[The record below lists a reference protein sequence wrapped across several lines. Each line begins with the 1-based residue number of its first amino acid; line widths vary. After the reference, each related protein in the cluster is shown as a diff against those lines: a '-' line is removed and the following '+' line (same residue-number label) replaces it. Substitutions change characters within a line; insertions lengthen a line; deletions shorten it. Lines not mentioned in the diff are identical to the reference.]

1 MPALPSGLCAVSSST
16 FQVGKCAR
24 GPGRESQ
31 GGSHIRSP
39 SPEGWVPLPLRASG
53 LDIHLGWDGWCH
65 AACVP
70 LPRATLTEPMTQP
83 WQPFPFLGFQTP
95 GLGRLR
101 LEQACTSEGGFLAAV
116 TTRLFCP
123 ALS

>member
-1 MPALPSGLCAVSSST
+1 MHVALAVSLEGEAILFPQPRRVGPTASPGVGAWT
-16 FQVGKCAR
+16 FTLAR
-24 GPGRESQ
+24 T
-31 GGSHIRSP
+31 GG
-39 SPEGWVPLPLRASG
+39 A
-53 LDIHLGWDGWCH
+53 H

-70 LPRATLTEPMTQP
+70 LPGATLTEPMTQP

>member
-1 MPALPSGLCAVSSST
+1 MHVALAVSLEGEAMS
-16 FQVGKCAR
+16 VPPAPK
-24 GPGRESQ
+24 
-31 GGSHIRSP
+31 GGSHCLSGR
-39 SPEGWVPLPLRASG
+39 RG
-53 LDIHLGWDGWCH
+53 LDIHLGQDGGAH
-65 AACVP
+65 AACIP

-101 LEQACTSEGGFLAAV
+101 VEQACTSEGGFLAAV